1 MRYSAFDRLRR
12 RRDDATMA
20 ARTPGSA
27 STRARFVGRERELA
41 LLEERLAA
49 AARGEGGVILLAG
62 EAGVGK
68 TRLLREFA
76 NRAES
81 QGWQVLSG
89 RAYDTEGMPPYLPFA
104 EAIRQYILK
113 VDDADATALLSG
125 AAEIT
130 ILLPELHA
138 QFGGV
143 SRSPSQGPE
152 ADRYR
157 LFEAVSD
164 FLLAISRRSEASG
177 LLLCLDDLH
186 WADKSTVLLFQHLAR
201 KLGGAT
207 LLVAG
212 TYRTEE
218 VDPARP
224 LFDVLADLTRDRLDQ
239 RLALNRL
246 SLAETKSLIEALVGV
261 PPADTVTE
269 AIHKRTAGNPFFV
282 EEVVRQIGSEDR
294 DFADPR
300 LAEAEW
306 DTPNSI
312 RPVIGKRLSRLSRDT
327 NALLQAAAVL
337 GDSFGARQCQAMTHL
352 DEPALTASVEEA
364 SSAGMIREAGSG
376 YSFAHPL
383 IQRVIYDGL
392 SLPRR
397 QSLHLLAAEAIE
409 TLAAASLDQHLAA
422 LAHHFSAAGP
432 GRDTEKSLDYAARAG
447 DHAMAAFA
455 YEEAVRLYELALQAL
470 AQKPAGA
477 ENQVLEAEL
486 HVKRGEALMSL
497 GQWEGARPDLAA
509 AIEGLSGVRRAE
521 VLIRLG
527 QASLYQFIDIP
538 GGRTYGSLA
547 AELSGQLGRRD
558 LEAAAL
564 GILAQAEMLGGDL
577 KASVT
582 RYQGAYSSEALDTLL
597 ARQSF
602 VNFPIVL
609 YLVGQHG
616 AATSRALEALEAAR
630 LAHDSLNV
638 VVQLSHL
645 GLSLAAG
652 GRYEEGL
659 AAFEQAREEARA
671 RPIPN
676 VRQFLSRAISMS
688 AGVHLEAFDLAG
700 AEGLAEEARELGRST
715 RFPPAVTSEALDL
728 LFICARRQDP
738 GSAEPFVTEVEA
750 ALPIATGAHYFQF
763 KVRFAT
769 AQAEL
774 ALARAD
780 WREALRWADEAL
792 DLDKS
797 LGRPKYE
804 ALALTAR
811 GQALL
816 GLGRKR
822 DAIAELRASVEV
834 ARPLGNP
841 AMFLRAAAPIL
852 ASEPDVDLS
861 GDARHAVNRI
871 LAGLP
876 QKMRAIFEAAEPVQL
891 VHRLAGTRDALA
903 PKPAYPAGLSEREV
917 EVLRLIA
924 DGSSNREIA
933 EQLVLSV
940 RTVERHIT
948 NIYGKIGAR
957 GKADA
962 TAYALRHDLN

>member
-1 MRYSAFDRLRR
+1 
-12 RRDDATMA
+12 MA
-20 ARTPGSA
+20 AREGRTPA
-27 STRARFVGRERELA
+27 SQRTPFVGREREFA
-41 LLEERLAA
+41 AFNARLAA
-49 AARGEGGVILLAG
+49 AGKGEGGVLFISG
-62 EAGVGK
+62 EPGVGK
-68 TRLLREFA
+68 SRLLGEFA
-76 NRAES
+76 RAARNS
-81 QGWQVLSG
+81 GWLVLAG
-89 RAYDTEGMPPYLPFA
+89 RAYDTEGMPPYLPFV
-104 EAIRQYILK
+104 EAIRQYILA
-113 VDDADATALLSG
+113 VDDADATTLLSE
-125 AAEIT
+125 APEIT
-130 ILLPELHA
+130 ILLPELHSRL
-138 QFGGV
+138 GGTT
-143 SRSPSQGPE
+143 RPPSQGPE

-157 LFEAVSD
+157 LFETVSD
-164 FLLAISRRSEASG
+164 FFLAISRRSEASG

-201 KLGGAT
+201 KLGGGAS

-212 TYRTEE
+212 SYRTEE

-224 LFDVLADLTRDRLDQ
+224 LFDVLAELTRDRLDQ

-246 SLAETKSLIEALVGV
+246 SLADTTSLIEALIGV
-261 PPADTVTE
+261 PPAETVAE

-282 EEVVRQIGSEDR
+282 EEVVRQMSSEDR

-300 LAEAEW
+300 VAEAEW
-306 DTPNSI
+306 DTPESI

-337 GDSFGARQCQAMTHL
+337 GDGFSVQQCQAMIRL
-352 DEPALTASVEEA
+352 AEPSLTASFEEA
-364 SSAGMIREAGSG
+364 SSAGMIREGGSS

-397 QSLHLLAAEAIE
+397 QSLHLLAAETIE
-409 TLAAASLDQHLAA
+409 TQAAGSLDQHLAA
-422 LAHHFSAAGP
+422 LAHHFSEAGP
-432 GRDTEKSLDYAARAG
+432 GTDTEKSLDYAARAG
-447 DHAMAAFA
+447 DRAMAAFA
-455 YEEAVRLYELALQAL
+455 YEEAVRLYELALKAL
-470 AQKPAGA
+470 EQKPAGA
-477 ENQVLEAEL
+477 EKQLLEPEL
-486 HVKRGEALMSL
+486 HVKRGEALISL

-509 AIEGLSGVRRAE
+509 AVEGLSGIRRAE
-521 VLIRLG
+521 GLIRLG
-527 QASLYQFIDIP
+527 QACLLQFFDIP
-538 GGRTYGSLA
+538 GARRYGSLA
-547 AELSGQLGRRD
+547 AELSGQLGRKD

-564 GILAQAEMLGGDL
+564 GVLAQAEMLGGHL
-577 KASVT
+577 KASVS
-582 RYQGAYSSEALDTLL
+582 RYESAYSSEALRSPL

-609 YLVGQHG
+609 YLTAQHE
-616 AATSRALEALEAAR
+616 AAASRALEALEAAR

-700 AEGLAEEARELGRST
+700 AESLAEEARELGRST
-715 RFPPAVTSEALDL
+715 KFPPAVTSEALDL
-728 LFICARRQDP
+728 LFICARRQEP

-750 ALPIATGAHYFQF
+750 ALPHATGAHYFQW

-780 WREALRWADEAL
+780 WREAIRWAEEAL
-792 DLDKS
+792 DQNKS

-804 ALALTAR
+804 ALALTAGGR
-811 GQALL
+811 ALL

-822 DAIAELRASVEV
+822 DAIAELHAAVEV
-834 ARPLGNP
+834 ARPLGAP
-841 AMFLRAAAPIL
+841 ATFLRAAASLL
-852 ASEPDVDLS
+852 AVEPDAGLAA
-861 GDARHAVNRI
+861 DARHAADRI
-871 LAGLP
+871 LSSLP
-876 QKMRAIFEAAEPVQL
+876 AEMRSNFEAAEPVQL
-891 VHRLAGTRDALA
+891 VYRLTGMGEAHAP
-903 PKPAYPAGLSEREV
+903 PKPVYPAGLSEREF
-917 EVLRLIA
+917 EVLGLIA
-924 DGSSNREIA
+924 AGSSNREIA

-948 NIYGKIGAR
+948 NIYAKIGAR

-962 TAYALRHDLN
+962 TAFALRNSLN